1 MHYSFKELIKPLLI
15 FGFII
20 GLMNNIAIVLLN
32 NGYILLSSL
41 LFLNAIL
48 IFIYVFIN
56 FEIKILN
63 NYKSDLINK

>member
-20 GLMNNIAIVLLN
+20 GLINNIAIVLLN

-48 IFIYVFIN
+48 IFIYIFIN

-63 NYKSDLINK
+63 NYKSDLIK